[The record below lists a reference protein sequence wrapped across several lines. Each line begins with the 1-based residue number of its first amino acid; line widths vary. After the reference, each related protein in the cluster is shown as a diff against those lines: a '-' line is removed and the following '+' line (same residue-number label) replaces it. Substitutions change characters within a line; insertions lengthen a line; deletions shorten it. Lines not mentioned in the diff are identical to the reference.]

1 MNNIER
7 ISQEKLV
14 LLDDEIHIY
23 LIKLDLFDSKEC
35 IQYLTMNEKI
45 RAEKFK
51 IVEKKNQFI
60 ITRSVLRIL
69 LSIVMNKSYKKNDF
83 FYGESGKPSI
93 KELLNNKSIE
103 FNVSHSEN
111 YALIAVTLSNKV
123 GIDIQLMDFHI
134 DHKKLSKRYFSEQE
148 YNELK
153 KVHDDNKCDAFYRI
167 WTQKESFV
175 KATGYGLKFGL
186 KHFSILLDNDCKLGV
201 EVVTP
206 VPLKDSW
213 FTYNLME
220 FDSYKTALTTSTKN
234 SEIILH
240 Q

>member
-69 LSIVMNKSYKKNDF
+69 LSIVMGKSYKKNDF
-83 FYGESGKPSI
+83 FY
-93 KELLNNKSIE
+93 
-103 FNVSHSEN
+103 
-111 YALIAVTLSNKV
+111 
-123 GIDIQLMDFHI
+123 
-134 DHKKLSKRYFSEQE
+134 
-148 YNELK
+148 
-153 KVHDDNKCDAFYRI
+153 
-167 WTQKESFV
+167 
-175 KATGYGLKFGL
+175 
-186 KHFSILLDNDCKLGV
+186 
-201 EVVTP
+201 
-206 VPLKDSW
+206 
-213 FTYNLME
+213 
-220 FDSYKTALTTSTKN
+220 
-234 SEIILH
+234 
-240 Q
+240 